1 MQALFRRLWRDHFG
15 QDTTEYVLAVLL
27 VALAVTAAM
36 LLFDIDINAAFSKTG
51 RVLMGWI

>member
-36 LLFDIDINAAFSKTG
+36 LLFNIDINAAFSKTG